1 VLGRACEAIR
11 VNDHPDPVE
20 PPIADC
26 ASGSQLDRGDFQ
38 KMVDAQ
44 IEETLGW
51 APR

>member
-1 VLGRACEAIR
+1 MAEF
-11 VNDHPDPVE
+11 
-20 PPIADC
+20 
-26 ASGSQLDRGDFQ
+26 QFKDRGDFQ